1 MDGARSAFLASTS
14 APVYCKSFQSN
25 KNQLPLT
32 CAGQGDELIK
42 GVQGAEDGRLV
53 TIVLDR
59 EPAGFEDLLGFG
71 QSQGGRAYQEDDMRI
86 VYGGADTDVLMI
98 LADGMGGHQGGA
110 VASRLAVETFAE
122 AFVAAEGSV
131 AARLRASL
139 DAANAAVGR
148 RADDD
153 AGCWGMGCTLVACVV
168 TPYESAHWIS
178 VGDSPLWLLRGR
190 EDGNDAAMERLNDD
204 HSMKPVLED
213 LAKLGRISAEE
224 VASGSHQLRSAVM
237 GDALAMVDAG
247 GSNRLAKGDRLLLA
261 SDGLE
266 TLPETEIA
274 RVCQLEGTAA
284 TAVSILLDAID
295 EAARPGQD
303 NVTVIL
309 YEHARSRA
317 VPDRHERLTAN
328 TMPKQLVDGSD
339 RRKRRA
345 EVQR

>member
-1 MDGARSAFLASTS
+1 M
-14 APVYCKSFQSN
+14 
-25 KNQLPLT
+25 
-32 CAGQGDELIK
+32 K
-42 GVQGAEDGRLV
+42 GVQGAEDGRLM

-71 QSQGGRAYQEDDMRI
+71 QSKGGRAYQEDDMRI

-153 AGCWGMGCTLVACVV
+153 AGCWGMGCTLVACAV
-168 TPYESAHWIS
+168 TRDESAHWIS

-190 EDGNDAAMERLNDD
+190 EDGNDATMERLNDD

-213 LAKLGRISAEE
+213 LANLGRISAEE
-224 VASGSHQLRSAVM
+224 VARGAHQLRSAVM
-237 GDALAMVDAG
+237 GDPLAMVDAG
-247 GSNRLAKGDRLLLA
+247 GSIRLAKGDRLLLA

-274 RVCQLEGTAA
+274 RLSLPNGTVAA
-284 TAVSILLDAID
+284 AVSDLLNEID
-295 EAARPGQD
+295 EAAKPGQD

-309 YEHARSRA
+309 CEHTRSGA
-317 VPDRHERLTAN
+317 VADRHERLTAS
-328 TMPKQLVDGSD
+328 TMPKRLVDGSD
-339 RRKRRA
+339 RRKRRVEA
-345 EVQR
+345 QL

>member
-1 MDGARSAFLASTS
+1 MKGARD
-14 APVYCKSFQSN
+14 
-25 KNQLPLT
+25 
-32 CAGQGDELIK
+32 AG
-42 GVQGAEDGRLV
+42 DGRSV
-53 TIVLDR
+53 TMVLDR
-59 EPAGFEDLLGFG
+59 RPAGFEDLLGFG
-71 QSQGGRAYQEDDMRI
+71 QSKGGRAYQEDDMRI

-122 AFVAAEGSV
+122 AFEAAEGSV
-131 AARLRASL
+131 AERLLASL

-153 AGCWGMGCTLVACVV
+153 ADCWGMGCTLVACAV
-168 TPYESAHWIS
+168 TPDERAHWVS
-178 VGDSPLWLLRGR
+178 VGDSPLWLSRVRAEGEEAIMR
-190 EDGNDAAMERLNDD
+190 RLNDD

-213 LAKLGRISAEE
+213 LAKAGRIAPEE
-224 VASGSHQLRSAVM
+224 VAKGSHQLRSAVM
-237 GDALAMVDAG
+237 GDPLAMVDEG
-247 GSNRLAKGDRLLLA
+247 RRIRLEKGDRLLLA

-317 VPDRHERLTAN
+317 VPGRHERLTAN

-345 EVQR
+345 EAPR

>member
-1 MDGARSAFLASTS
+1 MPG
-14 APVYCKSFQSN
+14 PEN
-25 KNQLPLT
+25 
-32 CAGQGDELIK
+32 GLIK
-42 GVQGAEDGRLV
+42 GASDAEDERLV
-53 TIVLDR
+53 TMVLDR
-59 EPAGFEDLLGFG
+59 GPAGFEDLLGFG
-71 QSQGGRAYQEDDMRI
+71 QSRGARTYQEDDMRI
-86 VYGGADTDVLMI
+86 VFDGADTDILI
-98 LADGMGGHQGGA
+98 LLADGMGGHQGGS
-110 VASRLAVETFAE
+110 VASHLAVETFAE
-122 AFVAAEGSV
+122 SFLAGSGSKE
-131 AARLRASL
+131 ARLRASL

-148 RADDD
+148 RADEDGD
-153 AGCWGMGCTLVACVV
+153 CWGMGCTLVACAV
-168 TPYESAHWIS
+168 TPEERAHWIS
-178 VGDSPLWLLRGR
+178 VGDSPFWLLRVRAEGEEAIMR
-190 EDGNDAAMERLNDD
+190 RLNDD

-213 LAKLGRISAEE
+213 LAKAGRIAPEE
-224 VASGSHQLRSAVM
+224 VAKGSHQLRSAVM
-237 GDALAMVDAG
+237 GDPLAMVDEG
-247 GSNRLAKGDRLLLA
+247 RRIRLEKGDRLLLA

-345 EVQR
+345 EVQG

>member
-1 MDGARSAFLASTS
+1 MI
-14 APVYCKSFQSN
+14 
-25 KNQLPLT
+25 
-32 CAGQGDELIK
+32 LIK
-42 GVQGAEDGRLV
+42 GARDAEDGRSV
-53 TIVLDR
+53 TMVLDR

-153 AGCWGMGCTLVACVV
+153 ADCWGMGCTLVACVV
-168 TPYESAHWIS
+168 TRDESAHWIS
-178 VGDSPLWLLRGR
+178 VGDSPLWLLRGSG
-190 EDGNDAAMERLNDD
+190 EDGERRDRCERLNDD

-213 LAKLGRISAEE
+213 LAKAGRIAPEE
-224 VASGSHQLRSAVM
+224 VAKGSHQLRSAVM
-237 GDALAMVDAG
+237 GDPLTMVDEG
-247 GSNRLAKGDRLLLA
+247 RRIRLEKGDSLLLA

-266 TLPETEIA
+266 SLPETEIA

-339 RRKRRA
+339 RRKRPA
-345 EVQR
+345 EAQQ